1 MFRDITTLLKDP
13 QGFKETIDLLH
24 KRYANKKIDKV
35 IGIESRGF
43 IFGAPLAYLLG
54 CGFVP
59 IRKRGKL
66 PAECASEEYT
76 LEYGKDKIEVHKDAI
91 SNGDRILIV
100 DDLIATAG
108 TAMPQSSSEK
118 PAKEAGRRK
127 PPMTAA
133 PTLPYR
139 PRDPQRYRPGI
150 GLVGCGGITPWHLT
164 AYRGAGYEVLDLI
177 TFFTITG
184 GKVVRAWSVQR
195 GTKAA
200 QAAGKVHT
208 QMEKGFIKAEVLNF
222 EQLVEVGD
230 WHAARE
236 RGILRTEGRDYVM
249 QDGDVC
255 LFRFSP

>member
-1 MFRDITTLLKDP
+1 MKSDIEDVSEDVSYEDMVSIMTKTIKSKIRTVPHWPKEGIMFRDITTLLKDP

-108 TAMPQSSSEK
+108 TAD
-118 PAKEAGRRK
+118 AARK
-127 PPMTAA
+127 
-133 PTLPYR
+133 
-139 PRDPQRYRPGI
+139 
-150 GLVGCGGITPWHLT
+150 LVKKL
-164 AYRGAGYEVLDLI
+164 
-177 TFFTITG
+177 G
-184 GKVVRAWSVQR
+184 GKIIECA
-195 GTKAA
+195 
-200 QAAGKVHT
+200 
-208 QMEKGFIKAEVLNF
+208 FI
-222 EQLVEVGD
+222 VELID
-230 WHAARE
+230 
-236 RGILRTEGRDYVM
+236 LKGRDKLKGENIYSIVE
-249 QDGDVC
+249 
-255 LFRFSP
+255 FEH